1 MRQPSFSSSI
11 SISELLNGG
20 SLSPLAVSHDRHNGA
35 GGVAHLCDERSGE
48 GFRRLFLEALE
59 QAFVKERL
67 AFHGALADLAQP
79 KAFRA
84 LTAPLRKCEWVVY
97 AKPPFGGPQKVVEY
111 LGRYTHRVAI
121 SNQRLLN
128 VDNGQVT
135 FQYKQYRSEDRQK
148 ARQECASNSCAMT
161 LSADEFIR
169 RFLLHSLP
177 PGFQRIRHY
186 GLLASR
192 RKLANLAL
200 CRQLL
205 NAPPV
210 EPPPAAGTQAAVQA
224 QLLEPV
230 LRCPQCGT
238 GVMVRIRFFASTTGP
253 PRPVNTS

>member
-1 MRQPSFSSSI
+1 MAQ
-11 SISELLNGG
+11 ELKAHYHSRWIHCRPGFF
-20 SLSPLAVSHDRHNGA
+20 LSVRVLSR
-35 GGVAHLCDERSGE
+35 L
-48 GFRRLFLEALE
+48 FRRLFLEALE
-59 QAFVKERL
+59 QAFAKERL

-84 LTAPLRKCEWVVY
+84 LNALSTLAPTAPLRKCEWVVY
-97 AKPPFGGPQKVVEY
+97 AKPPFGGPQRVVEY

-128 VDNGQVT
+128 VDNDQVT
-135 FQYKQYRSEDRQK
+135 FQYKQYRTEDRQK
-148 ARQECASNSCAMT
+148 ARQMT

-186 GLLASR
+186 RRKSGKRIGLLASR
-192 RKLANLAL
+192 RKLANLEL
-200 CRQLL
+200 CRKYL

-210 EPPPAAGTQAAVQA
+210 EPPPAPGTKAALQA

-230 LRCPQCGT
+230 LRCPQCLV

-253 PRPVNTS
+253 PGPENTS

>member
-1 MRQPSFSSSI
+1 MSPVAQ
-11 SISELLNGG
+11 ELKAHYRLRWIHCRPGFF
-20 SLSPLAVSHDRHNGA
+20 LSVRVLSR
-35 GGVAHLCDERSGE
+35 L
-48 GFRRLFLEALE
+48 FRRLFLEAL
-59 QAFVKERL
+59 QL
-67 AFHGALADLAQP
+67 AFDKQRLSFQGALTELAKP
-79 KAFRA
+79 KAFRD
-84 LTAPLRKCEWVVY
+84 LTAPLRQCEWVVY
-97 AKPPFGGPQKVVEY
+97 AKAPFGGPQKVVDY

-128 VDNGQVT
+128 VDDDQVT
-135 FQYKQYRSEDRQK
+135 FQYKQYRSKDRQK
-148 ARQECASNSCAMT
+148 PRQMT

-200 CRQLL
+200 CRQFL

-210 EPPPAAGTQAAVQA
+210 EPPPAPDTKAALQA

-230 LRCPQCGT
+230 LRCPQCLV
-238 GVMVRIRFFASTTGP
+238 GVMVRIQFFPSATGP
-253 PRPVNTS
+253 PRPANTS